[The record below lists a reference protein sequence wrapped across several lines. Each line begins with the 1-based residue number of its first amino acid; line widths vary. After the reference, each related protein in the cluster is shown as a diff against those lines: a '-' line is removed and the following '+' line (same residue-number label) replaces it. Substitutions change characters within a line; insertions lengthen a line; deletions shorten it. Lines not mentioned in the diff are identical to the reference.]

1 MRTSVHGRANCAIL
15 GAMPG
20 PRIDCVGAIIAD
32 TTGRLLL
39 IKRGHEPEAGRW
51 SLPGGRIEPG
61 ETDQQALVREVREET
76 GLTVT
81 PGRLAGTV
89 ERPWPGGRVL
99 VIRDY
104 TAVVT
109 GGDLAAG
116 DDADDARW
124 VSPQAGFGGLLLTS
138 GLQEALYAWG
148 VLERAPGTGALRL
161 SGPGGMMP
169 PQPSPALIAEA
180 TRRAGVVWLT
190 IPGRDRP
197 VPVWHIWRTVSEPGA
212 PDPPPP
218 GAAYLVTGPGEQ
230 PAPGLGTAGQVTV
243 TVPSKQ
249 AGGTLV
255 TWMAG
260 VRLVNPGS
268 AEWAAVIG
276 PLVAGRLN
284 ATPGP
289 GDTSPAERWA
299 RSGAVFCLTPVG

>member
-1 MRTSVHGRANCAIL
+1 ML
-15 GAMPG
+15 G
-20 PRIDCVGAIIAD
+20 PRIDCVGAIISDA
-32 TTGRLLL
+32 TGRLLL

-61 ETDQQALVREVREET
+61 ESDQQALVREVREET
-76 GLTVT
+76 GLQVAA
-81 PGRLAGTV
+81 GRLAGTV

-104 TAVVT
+104 EAVVT

-124 VSPQAGFGGLLLTS
+124 VSPRDFGGLPLTS
-138 GLQEALYAWG
+138 GLREALDGWG
-148 VLERAPGTGALRL
+148 VLDRAPSL
-161 SGPGGMMP
+161 
-169 PQPSPALIAEA
+169 ALIAEA
-180 TRRAGVVWLT
+180 TRRAGVVWLA

-197 VPVWHIWRTVSEPGA
+197 VPVWHIWRAVSDPGA
-212 PDPPPP
+212 LDPPPP

-230 PAPGLGTAGQVTV
+230 PAPGLGTAGRVTV

-249 AGGTLV
+249 AGGALV
-255 TWMAG
+255 TWTAG
-260 VRLVNPGS
+260 VRQVDPGS

-284 ATPGP
+284 AALGP
-289 GDTSPAERWA
+289 GEASPARRWA
-299 RSGAVFCLTPVG
+299 RSGAVFCLTPAGSPPNAKAGPHA

>member
-1 MRTSVHGRANCAIL
+1 
-15 GAMPG
+15 MPG
-20 PRIDCVGAIIAD
+20 PRIDCVGAIITDA
-32 TTGRLLL
+32 TGRLLL
-39 IKRGHEPEAGRW
+39 IKRGHEPEAGHW

-61 ETDQQALVREVREET
+61 ESDHQALVREVREET

-104 TAVVT
+104 AAVVT
-109 GGDLAAG
+109 GGGLAAG

-124 VSPQAGFGGLLLTS
+124 VSPRDFGGLPLTT

-148 VLERAPGTGALRL
+148 VLDGA
-161 SGPGGMMP
+161 
-169 PQPSPALIAEA
+169 PSPALVAEA

-190 IPGRDRP
+190 VPGRDRP
-197 VPVWHIWRTVSEPGA
+197 FPVWHIWRTVGEPGA
-212 PDPPPP
+212 LDPPPP

-230 PAPGLGTAGQVTV
+230 PAPGLAGAGQVTV

-249 AGGTLV
+249 AGGALV
-255 TWMAG
+255 AWTAG
-260 VRLVNPGS
+260 VRRVNPGS

-284 ATPGP
+284 AAVGP
-289 GDTSPAERWA
+289 GEVSPAQRWA
-299 RSGAVFCLTPVG
+299 RTGAVFCLTPVS